1 MLKNTIYTLSIASL
15 MSMSIGLSSAFAG
28 GPEMMAAPSPAPSMM
43 DKLVFSVSAGG
54 GPTLFNSDGSETYE
68 YDATQGGYLSS
79 LKNDIDITQT
89 QADAVLEAYAGFK
102 LKPTSTLGVAFDY
115 FPTNF
120 DDASSSLTFS
130 DNNPDDTVS
139 NKYSLE
145 LKNRMALLLRYTYS
159 VSDKW
164 SFGGEAGASSQKVIT
179 TQSSDSSVQQLNHSH
194 DAQHFGG
201 VVGAFT
207 QYQVNDRVFMMG
219 RYMMNYI
226 GTVSFSTETEVE
238 VGRVSEPAYYISS
251 QKIFTNSLM
260 FQIGYMI

>member
-1 MLKNTIYTLSIASL
+1 MLKNTIHTLSIASL

-28 GPEMMAAPSPAPSMM
+28 GPEMMAAPAPSIM

-68 YDATQGGYLSS
+68 YDATQGGTVNT

-89 QADAVLEAYAGFK
+89 QIDAVLEAYAGYK

-120 DDASSSLTFS
+120 NDASSSLTYS
-130 DNNPDDTVS
+130 DDNPDDTVS

-179 TQSSDSSVQQLNHSH
+179 TQSSDYTAQPLNHSH
-194 DAQHFGG
+194 DEQHFGG
-201 VVGAFT
+201 VVGGFT

-226 GTVSFSTETEVE
+226 GTVSFSSASE
-238 VGRVSEPAYYISS
+238 VGQNSEPAYYSS
-251 QKIFTNSLM
+251 SRQIFTNSLM
-260 FQIGYMI
+260 FQVGYMI

>member
-1 MLKNTIYTLSIASL
+1 MLKNTIHTLSIASL

-28 GPEMMAAPSPAPSMM
+28 GPEMMAAPASAPSMM

-68 YDATQGGYLSS
+68 YDATPGQGDLYD

-89 QADAVLEAYAGFK
+89 QIDAVLEAYAGYK

-120 DDASSSLTFS
+120 NDASSSLTIS
-130 DNNPDDTVS
+130 EKNSGDTVS

-179 TQSSDSSVQQLNHSH
+179 TQSSDNSAQPLNHS
-194 DAQHFGG
+194 DDTQHFGG

-226 GTVSFSTETEVE
+226 GTVSFSSASE
-238 VGRVSEPAYYISS
+238 VGQNNEPANYSSS

>member
-1 MLKNTIYTLSIASL
+1 MLKNTIYTLSIGSL
-15 MSMSIGLSSAFAG
+15 MSMSIGLSSAYAG
-28 GPEMMAAPSPAPSMM
+28 GPEMMAAPAPSMM

-54 GPTLFNSDGSETYE
+54 GATLFNSDGSETYE
-68 YDATQGGYLSS
+68 YDATQGGTVNTV
-79 LKNDIDITQT
+79 KNDIDITQT
-89 QADAVLEAYAGFK
+89 QIDAVLEAYAGYK

-120 DDASSSLTFS
+120 DDASSSLTYTPEGYDS
-130 DNNPDDTVS
+130 IS

-179 TQSSDSSVQQLNHSH
+179 TQSSDYPAQPLNHSH
-194 DAQHFGG
+194 DAQYFGG
-201 VVGAFT
+201 VVGGFT

-219 RYMMNYI
+219 RYMLNYI
-226 GTVSFSTETEVE
+226 GTVSFSSASE
-238 VGRVSEPAYYISS
+238 VGQNSEPAYYSSS
-251 QKIFTNSLM
+251 QQIFTNSLM